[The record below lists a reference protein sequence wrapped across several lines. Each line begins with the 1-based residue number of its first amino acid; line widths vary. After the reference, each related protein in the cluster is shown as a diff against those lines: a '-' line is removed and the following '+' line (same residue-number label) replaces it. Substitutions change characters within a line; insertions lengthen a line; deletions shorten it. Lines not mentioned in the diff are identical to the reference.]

1 MKIEIDTYDAEKK
14 TSRQTS
20 IEVSL
25 WDFDILNSID
35 SWLYKHDFFVH
46 RVVAG
51 VLFFTVVAYWFQRFG
66 WF

>member
-1 MKIEIDTYDAEKK
+1 MKIEIDTYDPEKR

-25 WDFDILNSID
+25 WDFDVLSSID
-35 SWLYKHDFFVH
+35 YWLYKHEFFVH

-51 VLFFTVVAYWFQRFG
+51 VLFCTVVAYWFQRFG